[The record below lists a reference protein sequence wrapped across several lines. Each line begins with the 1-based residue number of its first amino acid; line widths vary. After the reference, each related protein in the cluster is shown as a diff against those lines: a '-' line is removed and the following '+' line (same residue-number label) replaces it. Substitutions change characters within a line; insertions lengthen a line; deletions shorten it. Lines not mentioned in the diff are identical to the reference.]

1 MNERIP
7 LLYDMVLRPEWIDF
21 ALEQWIKNPDEE
33 KHRTCLREYLA
44 GRVKGQEA
52 LIKTASQLQRNVGPR
67 SPIVQERL
75 QELYRDMT
83 TLAPEQRSATRLAIL
98 EESTPF
104 FADSVSA
111 LRKLTLVGVNE
122 VPMSH
127 LYERVSSR
135 YGDRISVRR
144 RLQYVLQT
152 LAHLGLVER
161 RGRSWRM
168 RVQED
173 ER

>member
-1 MNERIP
+1 VNERIP

-33 KHRTCLREYLA
+33 AHRTCLRKYLA
-44 GRVKGQEA
+44 DRVKGQEA

-67 SPIVQERL
+67 SPIPQERL
-75 QELYRDMT
+75 LNLYQEMVKH
-83 TLAPEQRSATRLAIL
+83 APEERSSTRLAIL

-111 LRKLTLVGVNE
+111 LRKLELVGVNE
-122 VPMSH
+122 VPLRQ
-127 LYERVSSR
+127 LYERVSAR
-135 YGDRISVRR
+135 YGDRVSVRR

-152 LAHLGLVER
+152 LAHLGVVER
-161 RGRSWRM
+161 RGRSWRF
-168 RVQED
+168 R
-173 ER
+173 R